1 MTDWHYQTLRLDP
14 ETKEML
20 MTLASAYGINASA
33 FIRLLIRR
41 RYAEDLFEDYAEK
54 IL

>member
-20 MTLASAYGINASA
+20 TTLASTYGINASA
-33 FIRLLIRR
+33 FVRLLIRR
-41 RYAEDLFEDYAEK
+41 RYAEDIFEDYQEK

>member
-20 MTLASAYGINASA
+20 TTLTSAYGINASA
-33 FIRLLIRR
+33 FIRLLIRG
-41 RYAEDLFEDYAEK
+41 RYAEDIFEDYQEK